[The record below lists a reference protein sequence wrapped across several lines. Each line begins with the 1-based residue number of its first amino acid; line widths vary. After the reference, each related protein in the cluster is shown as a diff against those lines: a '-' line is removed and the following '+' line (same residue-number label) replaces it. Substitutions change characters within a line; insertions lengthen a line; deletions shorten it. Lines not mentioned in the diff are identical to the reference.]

1 MVTIYEPE
9 KEVVICF
16 VRSEGEK
23 TDVDSYKVITRPA
36 PPQAAE
42 QE

>member
-16 VRSEGEK
+16 VRSKGGK
-23 TDVDSYKVITRPA
+23 TDVDCYKVITRPS